1 MGEIR
6 FFMEESTVAV
16 DPTPS
21 IKGSCAKNAP
31 PLHQL
36 NPYWRKWE
44 LYRNID

>member
-21 IKGSCAKNAP
+21 IREAAQKMRDNNIRHLSISRIT
-31 PLHQL
+31 PLY
-36 NPYWRKWE
+36 P
-44 LYRNID
+44 